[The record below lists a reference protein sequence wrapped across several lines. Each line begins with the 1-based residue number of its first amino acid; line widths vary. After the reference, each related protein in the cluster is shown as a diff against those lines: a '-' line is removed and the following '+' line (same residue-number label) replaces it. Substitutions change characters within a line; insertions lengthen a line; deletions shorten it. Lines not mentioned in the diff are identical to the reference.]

1 MAGETEGKGKTG
13 RRRIATITLVVVLAG
28 IACVF
33 LLALLGPAMSGLFN
47 PTREDLADE
56 AQCIEAVQALNTV
69 EEAQP
74 ALGSYEV
81 PQGLE
86 IVSIDNVDSLA
97 ELERFTYEEPSLS
110 QALRFEGG
118 ELLVVE
124 NEDWRSLPTAI
135 SPDGGTLVRIE
146 GRPSYSAI
154 VRICDVS
161 SGEQVRSFT
170 SDETTRAVAF
180 TPDGER
186 FILNEGRGTIAVR
199 DVAKRRPIAVW
210 DVREGE
216 QWKVTSHLAVS
227 PNGELAVFS
236 VAEDDS
242 LRVWDIAE
250 NDEVAVLEGHSDS
263 VIALSFNAE
272 GSSLASYGMDGVVRV
287 WGVR

>member
-1 MAGETEGKGKTG
+1 
-13 RRRIATITLVVVLAG
+13 
-28 IACVF
+28 
-33 LLALLGPAMSGLFN
+33 
-47 PTREDLADE
+47 
-56 AQCIEAVQALNTV
+56 VQALNTV

-74 ALGSYEV
+74 ALAAYEV

-86 IVSIDNVDSLA
+86 IITVDNLDSLA
-97 ELERFTYEEPSLS
+97 ELEQFTYEEPSLS
-110 QALRFEGG
+110 QALRFEDG

-124 NEDWRSLPTAI
+124 NEDWRSPPTAV
-135 SPDGGTLVRIE
+135 SPDGATLIRVE
-146 GRPSYSAI
+146 ERPSYAAI

-161 SGEQVRSFT
+161 TGEQVRSFT
-170 SDETTRAVAF
+170 SDETTGAVAF

-186 FILNEGRGTIAVR
+186 FILNEGRGTIVVR
-199 DVAKRRPIAVW
+199 DVTKRRPIAVW

-216 QWKVTSHLAVS
+216 QWKATNHLAVS

-236 VAEDDS
+236 VPEDDS

-250 NDEVAVLEGHSDS
+250 NDEVAVLEGHSDA

-272 GSSLASYGMDGVVRV
+272 GSLLASYGLDGVVRV